1 MIKKNK
7 EFSIEYSGSEFKL
20 LDEIELSKVKN
31 AINAGYDHVDL
42 VRDGERIKLNLTN
55 YISIK
60 S

>member
-7 EFSIEYSGSEFKL
+7 EFSIEYSGSKFKL